1 MQPATLKQRMF
12 RTAFDCD
19 RAERAALID
28 FMKFLSDNDV
38 QDTLPNHPL
47 GPSSAWM
54 WWGSESFI
62 GFGPSRVLLQTGHRF
77 AISEPTKRHSRKP
90 WACRRLESV
99 QDGEGIPQALSFLRR
114 SRSAPAAARASSRS
128 SIFAP

>member
-47 GPSSAWM
+47 GPSSAWL
-54 WWGSESFI
+54 WWGGESFI
-62 GFGPSRVLLQTGHRF
+62 GFGPSRVLLQTGPGTTVRLVNQQI
-77 AISEPTKRHSRKP
+77 AEKRQTPLSLMP
-90 WACRRLESV
+90 AGLIDRLKDQEIA
-99 QDGEGIPQALSFLRR
+99 DLYAYLKGL
-114 SRSAPAAARASSRS
+114 SRSPR
-128 SIFAP
+128 

>member
-47 GPSSAWM
+47 GPSSAWL

-62 GFGPSRVLLQTGHRF
+62 GFES
-77 AISEPTKRHSRKP
+77 SENHSMP
-90 WACRRLESV
+90 
-99 QDGEGIPQALSFLRR
+99 II
-114 SRSAPAAARASSRS
+114 SAPGARLT
-128 SIFAP
+128 

>member
-19 RAERAALID
+19 RADRAALID

-47 GPSSAWM
+47 GPSSAWL
-54 WWGSESFI
+54 WWGEWI
-62 GFGPSRVLLQTGHRF
+62 RAPS
-77 AISEPTKRHSRKP
+77 SPTR
-90 WACRRLESV
+90 
-99 QDGEGIPQALSFLRR
+99 
-114 SRSAPAAARASSRS
+114 APGRAM
-128 SIFAP
+128 F